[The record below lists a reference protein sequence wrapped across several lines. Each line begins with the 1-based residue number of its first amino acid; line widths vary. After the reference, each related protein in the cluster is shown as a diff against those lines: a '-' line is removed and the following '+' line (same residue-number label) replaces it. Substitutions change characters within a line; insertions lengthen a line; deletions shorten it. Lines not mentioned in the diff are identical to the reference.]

1 LIHIGLDWR
10 GECGKSPAERR
21 APAIAS
27 ASLVYSLFMSDGLAA
42 AMAGNTT
49 FEQAG
54 RDFKKLLI

>member
-1 LIHIGLDWR
+1 MWQ
-10 GECGKSPAERR
+10 SPAELRT
-21 APAIAS
+21 PAIAS

-42 AMAGNTT
+42 SMAGNTT

>member
-1 LIHIGLDWR
+1 VPHDVCELRVR
-10 GECGKSPAERR
+10 GT
-21 APAIAS
+21 S

-42 AMAGNTT
+42 SMAGNTT